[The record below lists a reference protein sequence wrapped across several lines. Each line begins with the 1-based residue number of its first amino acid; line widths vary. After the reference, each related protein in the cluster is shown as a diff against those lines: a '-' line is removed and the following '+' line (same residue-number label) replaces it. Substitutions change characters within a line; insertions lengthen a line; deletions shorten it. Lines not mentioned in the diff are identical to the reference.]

1 MKINQKILVYLLLFI
16 ISIIVLILLLKNYL
30 NEKFSLANDIV
41 TNKKLLQNV
50 ITKGEKLESRQNLM
64 GLSNKDSTEIIK
76 QYIDKHKGLFNKKS
90 NIVVDNSD
98 LSLETKKIIQL
109 IKLNEL
115 KLILERI
122 NDIEDIKLSK

>member
-30 NEKFSLANDIV
+30 YEKFSLANDIV

-90 NIVVDNSD
+90 NIIVDNSD

>member
-50 ITKGEKLESRQNLM
+50 ITKGEKLKSRQNLM